1 MYPRNDLRPANGTL
15 ILVLGILSLTV
26 CGIFTGIPA
35 WVMGNNSLR
44 DIDAGYAD
52 SSERGL
58 VQAGKICGIISVC
71 LNCLGFALWFFLV
84 FVMSFTATQIRPH

>member
-15 ILVLGILSLTV
+15 ILVLGILSLTF

-35 WVMGNNSLR
+35 WVMGHNALR

-52 SSERGL
+52 PTERGL
-58 VQAGKICGIISVC
+58 VQAGMICGIINVC
-71 LNCLGFALWFFLV
+71 LTCLAALFWFFLF
-84 FVMSFTATQIRPH
+84 FVVGFASTQVHPR